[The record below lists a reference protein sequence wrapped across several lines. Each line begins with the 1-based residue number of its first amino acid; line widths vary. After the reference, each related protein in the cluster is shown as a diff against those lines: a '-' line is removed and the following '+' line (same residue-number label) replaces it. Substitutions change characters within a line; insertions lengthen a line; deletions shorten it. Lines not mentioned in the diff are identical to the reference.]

1 MPDRPFPFRP
11 HDPKLQAMSDPD
23 QRKLPAPVVLVLA
36 CLLATAALTLLFAVV
51 PGLADDGGSTVLSWL
66 AE

>member
-1 MPDRPFPFRP
+1 
-11 HDPKLQAMSDPD
+11 MSDPD

-36 CLLATAALTLLFAVV
+36 CLLATAALTLLFAAV